1 MEISR
6 QTALEIFS
14 LKDNFTTDELNKRYR
29 ELSKIVHPDTGGDE
43 ALFKLLTCCKN
54 TLTGTASK
62 ASSTKS
68 SSPASKSNEKA
79 NAYVNLKTLEE
90 IYFSLSEYLSE
101 WNIIE
106 IRSMARIQISP
117 RWKKEQ
123 SVSMNI
129 NLAQPF
135 EQFQRAG
142 FVSFSK
148 TISIPETLKKY
159 KAFNVRVEFMGET
172 HRFKISTKK
181 PVHTIKHKHY
191 LKFNSLLELKF
202 E

>member
-6 QTALEIFS
+6 QTALEILS

-43 ALFKLLTCCKN
+43 ALFKLLTCCKD
-54 TLTGTASK
+54 TLTGATFQTNSAKK
-62 ASSTKS
+62 ANPTTKS
-68 SSPASKSNEKA
+68 NGKPT
-79 NAYVNLKTLEE
+79 AYVNLKTLDD

-101 WNIIE
+101 WDIIE
-106 IRSMARIQISP
+106 IRSMVRIQISP

-159 KAFNVRVEFMGET
+159 KTFNVRVEFMGET